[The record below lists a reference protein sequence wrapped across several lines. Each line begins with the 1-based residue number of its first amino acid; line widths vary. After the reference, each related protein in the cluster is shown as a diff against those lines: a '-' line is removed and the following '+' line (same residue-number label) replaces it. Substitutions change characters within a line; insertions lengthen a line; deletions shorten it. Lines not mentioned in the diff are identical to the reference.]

1 MTQACTA
8 HITNQLRLL
17 SSKIVDAN
25 NTKTEMTDSFLLLGV
40 LQVFFLTVYRWVGKR
55 YIFAPRFDHPA
66 IFWNRYIAVIL
77 CVIAEAGVPATAIAA
92 FFFTESPWLFLG
104 LSAIGFVLFSIGINA
119 QSR

>member
-1 MTQACTA
+1 MTQVCIVR
-8 HITNQLRLL
+8 ITNLPPPL
-17 SSKIVDAN
+17 SLKIV
-25 NTKTEMTDSFLLLGV
+25 ETDSQGAKMTGSFVLLGV
-40 LQVFFLTVYRWVGKR
+40 IQILFLMIYRWVGKR

-77 CVIAEAGVPATAIAA
+77 CIIAEAGVPATAIAA

-104 LSAIGFVLFSIGINA
+104 LSAVGFVLFSIGINT

>member
-1 MTQACTA
+1 MTG
-8 HITNQLRLL
+8 
-17 SSKIVDAN
+17 
-25 NTKTEMTDSFLLLGV
+25 SFLLLGV

-66 IFWNRYIAVIL
+66 IFWNRYVAVIL
-77 CVIAEAGVPATAIAA
+77 CIIAETGVPATAIAA

-104 LSAIGFVLFSIGINA
+104 LSAVGFVLFSIGINA

>member
-1 MTQACTA
+1 MTQACIA
-8 HITNQLRLL
+8 HITSLPPLL
-17 SSKIVDAN
+17 SSKIVETN
-25 NTKTEMTDSFLLLGV
+25 NEEAEMTGSFLLLGV

-77 CVIAEAGVPATAIAA
+77 CIIAEAGVPATAIAA

-104 LSAIGFVLFSIGINA
+104 LSAVGFVLFSIRINV